1 MEKCS
6 RWIRLLSLQY
16 LVAGLFFYCFSA
28 LPLASEVT
36 TGQTGNAAA
45 VSLQWTMD
53 SILPP
58 AAGLSINGLIYQYT
72 ITKDPT
78 TDSWVV
84 IQNEN
89 AAGDGVILSH
99 TDNWSQLP
107 GGTINKFLTFGDIP
121 TLAMGD
127 GSISVTGDGT
137 LSDVNIGYNFKFDSC
152 VVPLS
157 DPTCPGFK
165 DALYKWLLDNGLI
178 NNGVDINDPYYD
190 QYVQDLLN
198 RKADT
203 SEDGPVDNK
212 DAKEEKEDKDS
223 LESKL
228 SVTDVNMKIAE
239 AAKQNAMLEALRVTP
254 TEFNAYLTASIQGGV
269 YEDSVILK
277 DATLPDN
284 ANVMRNLAQDGLHQT
299 MVRSQYNL
307 NP

>member
-1 MEKCS
+1 M
-6 RWIRLLSLQY
+6 
-16 LVAGLFFYCFSA
+16 VGLFFYCFLAS
-28 LPLASEVT
+28 PLASEIT

-45 VSLQWTMD
+45 TALQWTME

-58 AAGLSINGLIYQYT
+58 QAGLSINGLIYQYT

-89 AAGDGVILSH
+89 ADGNGYILSH
-99 TDNWSQLP
+99 TDDWSQLP
-107 GGTINKFLTFGDIP
+107 GGTISKFLTFGDIP

-178 NNGVDINDPYYD
+178 NSSVDINDPYYD
-190 QYVQDLLN
+190 QYVQDLLS
-198 RKADT
+198 RKAET
-203 SEDGPVDNK
+203 SEDETTNNK
-212 DAKEEKEDKDS
+212 DVKEEKEDEDS
-223 LESKL
+223 LEAKL
-228 SVTDVNMKIAE
+228 SVTDINMRIAQ

-269 YEDSVILK
+269 YEESVILE
-277 DATLPDN
+277 DTTLPDN
-284 ANVMRNLAQDGLHQT
+284 ASVMRNLAQDGLHQT
-299 MVRSQYNL
+299 MVRSQYDL
-307 NP
+307 NQ

>member
-1 MEKCS
+1 MAAA
-6 RWIRLLSLQY
+6 LS
-16 LVAGLFFYCFSA
+16 FYCLLAS
-28 LPLASEVT
+28 PLASEVT
-36 TGQTGNAAA
+36 TGQTGNAAEYA
-45 VSLQWTMD
+45 LQWTMG

-58 AAGLSINGLIYQYT
+58 QAGLSVNGLLYQYT

-78 TDSWVV
+78 TDAWVA

-89 AAGDGVILSH
+89 ANGDGYILQH
-99 TDNWSQLP
+99 IDDWSQLP

-121 TLAMGD
+121 TLSMGD

-137 LSDVNIGYNFKFDSC
+137 LSDVRIGYNFKFDSC

-157 DPTCPGFK
+157 DPNCPGFR
-165 DALYKWLLDNGLI
+165 DDLYKWLLENGLI
-178 NNGVDINDPYYD
+178 NSSVDINDPYYD
-190 QYVQDLLN
+190 QYVKDLLN

-203 SEDGPVDNK
+203 SEEENLDNNNVE
-212 DAKEEKEDKDS
+212 EEKEDKDS
-223 LESKL
+223 LEAKL
-228 SVTDVNMKIAE
+228 SVTDSNMKIAE

-269 YEDSVILK
+269 YEESVVMQ

-284 ANVMRNLAQDGLHQT
+284 ADVMRNLANDGLHQT